1 MIYNPVFS
9 IMYILMFHLLF
20 LILVIGVFFFFLFFF
35 FWWLALLEANQFYWS
50 FQRTNFYFYWFFFL
64 LISSFQILFHGFHGV
79 CYELMT
85 LYLSN
90 LWVSGFPS
98 HRTKKC
104 WWFSSLSKFL
114 LAVRNAGRTSKLL
127 PCGTRNWKPRVFF
140 IVIFVL
146 CC

>member
-1 MIYNPVFS
+1 MFS
-9 IMYILMFHLLF
+9 
-20 LILVIGVFFFFLFFF
+20 FFLFFF
-35 FWWLALLEANQFYWS
+35 FFLFLWWLALLEANQFYWS
-50 FQRTNFYFYWFFFL
+50 FQRINFYIYWFFFPTDFQFSNPVSW
-64 LISSFQILFHGFHGV
+64 ISALNLMTYFPSGSLNTISARV

-90 LWVSGFPS
+90 LGVSGFPS

-114 LAVRNAGRTSKLL
+114 LAVRNEGGTSKLL